1 MMYFDKITKM
11 LVKHLMRV
19 LLARIG
25 FRSDVTY
32 GFSYQDECASLDSV
46 TTGEHPRLWI
56 LIVAREHYFES
67 VKDYPIGDLKDLKSI
82 ISQEPWNF
90 PYQGEK
96 FVHFERLSPQSF
108 QVTTWVVKED
118 VYSSLVDRPLLLIP
132 ETAAMAA
139 VLGQGA
145 VEYTRLGETVQL
157 SKTVDGLRS
166 KLERSECSEPV
177 ESEGTLAPAVDFRF
191 LGSET
196 FEKLEGKQF
205 PLALAKGVWALIKAA
220 PLRFRMQS
228 RSVDYPWRAL
238 GKVASFTV
246 LTYLALSSAYI
257 SLAGHFQETR
267 IDRLTAKV
275 QPVSAW
281 RRSSLDYQNQLNVI
295 SGALQAV
302 KPNWILGDLSLD
314 LIKEGVTIRSVRSE
328 NSDVVL
334 FLAATKATDVLA
346 FLAKDKRVKEV
357 EYAFP
362 VQQVSNQ
369 QQFALKIVLD
379 AQRST
384 VRSSA
389 SVISSEAVDG

>member
-25 FRSDVTY
+25 FRSDVAY
-32 GFSYQDECASLDSV
+32 GFSYQDECASLDSI
-46 TTGEHPRLWI
+46 TTEEHPRLWI

-67 VKDYPIGDLKDLKSI
+67 VKDYPIGNLKDLKSI

-96 FVHFERLSPQSF
+96 FVNFERLSPQSF

-118 VYSSLVDRPLLLIP
+118 VYSGLVDRPLLLIP

-139 VLGQGA
+139 VLGE
-145 VEYTRLGETVQL
+145 VSIEYTRLGQTVQL

-166 KLERSECSEPV
+166 KLDRSKCSEPV
-177 ESEGTLAPAVDFRF
+177 ENESILAATVDFRF
-191 LGSET
+191 LGDEP
-196 FEKLEGKQF
+196 FEKLESKQF
-205 PLALAKGVWALIKAA
+205 PLALVKGVWALIKVA
-220 PLRFRMQS
+220 PLRFRVQS
-228 RSVDYPWRAL
+228 RSVAYPWRAL

-246 LTYLALSSAYI
+246 LAYLALSSAYI
-257 SLAGHFQETR
+257 SLTGHFQETR

-275 QPVSAW
+275 EPVSVW

-295 SGALQAV
+295 NGGLQSV
-302 KPNWILGDLSLD
+302 KPNWILGDISLD
-314 LIKEGVTIRSVRSE
+314 LIKTGVTIRSIRSE

-379 AQRST
+379 AQRSI